1 MKCDSQ
7 FAALGH
13 RFCCTSGKQSAQL
26 RTLALTMTYHH
37 RVGPSGRLFCDS
49 VKLRVSARFAS
60 LVVGGGVMILSQGS
74 FAQITQGSGSG
85 QQDNRTSAMGSTPD
99 PAASQV
105 HESLKPQTKD
115 GSSGKA
121 RGKTA
126 GQAHQTPG
134 AGGFDNGLYGTGA
147 GSNK

>member
-1 MKCDSQ
+1 
-7 FAALGH
+7 
-13 RFCCTSGKQSAQL
+13 
-26 RTLALTMTYHH
+26 MTYHL
-37 RVGPSGRLFCDS
+37 RIGRTGRLFRNN
-49 VKLRVSARFAS
+49 VKLRVLARFAS
-60 LVVGGGVMILSQGS
+60 LIFAAGMAILSQGS
-74 FAQITQGSGSG
+74 FAQITQSGGAG

-99 PAASQV
+99 PTASQV
-105 HESLKPQTKD
+105 HESHKPQTKD
-115 GSSGKA
+115 GSSGKS